1 MILRKR
7 CLSPGWYPQTPEK
20 IRAFLGKIPPNG
32 PGNGGGEPALAAVAP
47 HAGWFYSG
55 LLAARAVSALRPGA
69 DTVVVIGGHL
79 PAGMRPLFAEEEG
92 VETPLGDI
100 PMDGEFRD
108 MLRQDLGGGPDRYQD
123 NTVEVQ
129 LPLVRYFFP
138 RAKLLWMRLP
148 GEIASLEAGKQIAR
162 IGALLKRNTVVLGST
177 DLTHYGD
184 NYDFTPRGRGRQ
196 ALDWVKEV
204 NDAAFIAAVLEGN
217 PRRIL
222 ERAGRER
229 SACSAGAVLGALGF
243 AQAQGTKKAELL
255 AYKTSLD
262 GPGQDFSGSED
273 DIGSFVGYGAFAW
286 Y

>member
-1 MILRKR
+1 
-7 CLSPGWYPQTPEK
+7 
-20 IRAFLGKIPPNG
+20 
-32 PGNGGGEPALAAVAP
+32 V
-47 HAGWFYSG
+47 
-55 LLAARAVSALRPGA
+55 

-79 PAGMRPLFAEEEG
+79 PAGMRPLFAEEAG

-108 MLRQDLGGGPDRYQD
+108 MLRRELGGAPDRYQD

-148 GEIASLEAGKQIAR
+148 GEIASLEAGKEIAR
-162 IGALLKRNTVVLGST
+162 IGALLQRNTVVLGST

-184 NYDFTPRGRGRQ
+184 NYGFTPRGRGRQ
-196 ALDWVKEV
+196 ALDWVKRV
-204 NDAAFIAAVLEGN
+204 NDAAFIAAVLERN

-222 ERAGRER
+222 ERAEGDRT
-229 SACSAGAVLGALGF
+229 ACSVGAVLGALGF
-243 AQAQGTKKAELL
+243 AQAQGAKRAELL

-262 GPGQDFSGSED
+262 GPGQDFSGPED